1 MQYYDIVPSSSFL
14 LLVNP
19 ELNIPNISVD
29 LVFTFQIKWMFFM
42 QANGQSVYIILYY
55 VYRDRK

>member
-29 LVFTFQIKWMFFM
+29 LLFICQIKWMFFKH
-42 QANGQSVYIILYY
+42 ANGQSVYI
-55 VYRDRK
+55 